1 MFADYNNDGRV
12 DIYVTVNGQQVEDG
26 SGNIVFDA
34 NQGKG
39 ILLRNETQTENSWI
53 KVRLEGTESNRDGF
67 GTIVN
72 VRTADKLQKQA
83 LSSGQ
88 GYFSSN
94 AKELYFGLK
103 EADTIDQIDILWP
116 SGLHQSFQN
125 IPARQTIYIVE
136 GESLHQNT
144 LILDQKK

>member
-1 MFADYNNDGRV
+1 M
-12 DIYVTVNGQQVEDG
+12 
-26 SGNIVFDA
+26 
-34 NQGKG
+34 
-39 ILLRNETQTENSWI
+39 RNETQTENSWI

-125 IPARQTIYIVE
+125 IPARQTVYIVE